1 MPLVIP
7 EFDARSS
14 SVAEQ
19 AAALEEHG
27 AVILHNLHEAGAQAL
42 LYEEAVKI
50 LDRVPASKQNS
61 FFPGYTKR
69 SGALIAD
76 SLTARELFVEPKA
89 LSLLEEVLQDQ
100 IQLHCTGLFSVGA
113 GAGDQPLHREEDPFN
128 KMFKMPRPKLV
139 VATMTAVT
147 EFTKANGGTLIV
159 PGSHKWERGRK
170 AKPEEITHAAMP
182 KGSTLFW
189 MGGTLH
195 GAGANTTD
203 PASNDW
209 RQGLFAS
216 YSVGWLRTEE
226 NQQLYIPKEQVA
238 DLSPALKKL
247 VGYTDAYAGTLGI
260 FDGRKAGIVG
270 GKQNIIDPLRDRRQN
285 LSTGAPLASGA
296 PSAKL

>member
-1 MPLVIP
+1 MPPVIP
-7 EFDARSS
+7 EFDALSS

-27 AVILHNLHEAGAQAL
+27 AVILHNLHEAKAHRL
-42 LYEEAVKI
+42 FYEEAQKI
-50 LDRVPASKQNS
+50 LDPVPVYKERGKKDLFSG
-61 FFPGYTKR
+61 FTKR
-69 SGALIAD
+69 SGTLIAD
-76 SLTARELFVEPKA
+76 SLGARELLVEPKL
-89 LSLLEEVLQDQ
+89 LSLIDEVLQDQ

-113 GAGDQPLHREEDPFN
+113 GARDQTLHREEDPFN

-159 PGSHKWERGRK
+159 PGSHKWARGRK
-170 AKPEEITHAAMP
+170 AKPEEITNAVMP

-203 PASNDW
+203 PAKNDW

-216 YSVGWLRTEE
+216 YSLGWLRTEE
-226 NQQLYIPKEQVA
+226 NQMAGIPREQVA
-238 DLSPALKKL
+238 DLSPTLKSL
-247 VGYTDAYAGTLGI
+247 CGYTEPYAGTLGI
-260 FDGRKAGIVG
+260 FDNRKAGFGG
-270 GKQNIIDPLRDRRQN
+270 GKKEKKEFGLQN
-285 LSTGAPLASGA
+285 LENLPSSGA